1 MTLKELQIGKS
12 AVVDTVGGSGALRQH
27 FLDMGLIPGAE
38 VTLVKLAPMGDPM
51 ELRIHGYELTLR
63 LDDAAQIGITPTE
76 KAPAIS
82 AAPADDRM
90 VDHPGLGEG
99 GKYHI
104 KKGENPLP
112 EGRTL
117 TFALAGNQNCGKT
130 TLFNQLT
137 GSNQHVGN
145 FPGVTVD
152 RKSGAIKGHPETE
165 VTDLPGIYSMSP
177 YSSEEIVTRQFI
189 IGEKPTGIINIVD
202 ATNIERNLYL
212 TMQLMELDTPMVLA
226 LNMMDEAAKQGMTI
240 DIERLSQRLGFPVMA
255 TVARTGEGLP
265 ELLKATEAYI
275 ETKRGEPWEPL
286 HISYGP
292 DLDPVLRDMEAAI
305 AEAGLLAS
313 EYPARWVALKLL
325 EQDEEILTRSRAEA
339 PELAADLERQVD
351 EVARHLRDTLNTW
364 PEAVIAD
371 YRYGFISSLLR
382 DGVLVRL
389 QDMHAR
395 IQFSDRMDK
404 VLTHPFMGPAIMLG
418 VLYLLYTVTFTIGE
432 IPMGWV
438 EQGFALLR
446 EGADAVL
453 PDGQLKSLVLSGI
466 IDGVGGVMS
475 FVPLIML
482 IFLQIAFLEDTG
494 YMARMAYMLDRIFR
508 IFGLHGCSVMPF
520 IVGGGIAG
528 GCAVPGVLAARTLRS
543 PREKIATLL
552 TVPFMACG
560 AKLPVFILFSGV
572 FFPGHEAAVMFGL
585 TLTGWVVALLTARLL
600 RSTIIRGPST
610 PFVMELPPYRL
621 PTMLGLAIHTGER
634 TFEYLKKAGTVILA
648 ISIILWAAM
657 AYPQLPLDTR
667 AHFAG
672 AQQTIEANLEAAK
685 ASGGDVAALEEQL
698 TALHGERAE
707 RALQHSFAGR
717 LGMALEPLTRP
728 AGFDWRTDIALV
740 GGFAAK
746 EVIVATLGTAYSLGD
761 IDPEDP
767 TPLAQQIR
775 NDGRWTPATA
785 LALLVFVLLYAP
797 CLVTVAAIRQ
807 ETGSWGWPVFSMVF
821 NTLIAFGAAV
831 AVRHVTMLFL

>member
-27 FLDMGLIPGAE
+27 FLDMGLIPGVE

-76 KAPAIS
+76 KAPAMS
-82 AAPADDRM
+82 AAPADDKM

-112 EGRTL
+112 EDRTL

-240 DIERLSQRLGFPVMA
+240 DMERLSQRLGFPVMA

-265 ELLKATEAYI
+265 ELLKAAEAYV
-275 ETKRGEPWEPL
+275 ETKRGEPWKPL

-351 EVARHLRDTLNTW
+351 GVARHLRDTLNTW

-382 DGVLVRL
+382 DGVLIRL

-418 VLYLLYTVTFTIGE
+418 VLYLLYTITFTIGE

-446 EGADAVL
+446 EGADAVF
-453 PDGQLKSLVLSGI
+453 GSI
-466 IDGVGGVMS
+466 
-475 FVPLIML
+475 FVN
-482 IFLQIAFLEDTG
+482 
-494 YMARMAYMLDRIFR
+494 
-508 IFGLHGCSVMPF
+508 V
-520 IVGGGIAG
+520 
-528 GCAVPGVLAARTLRS
+528 
-543 PREKIATLL
+543 
-552 TVPFMACG
+552 
-560 AKLPVFILFSGV
+560 
-572 FFPGHEAAVMFGL
+572 
-585 TLTGWVVALLTARLL
+585 
-600 RSTIIRGPST
+600 
-610 PFVMELPPYRL
+610 
-621 PTMLGLAIHTGER
+621 
-634 TFEYLKKAGTVILA
+634 
-648 ISIILWAAM
+648 
-657 AYPQLPLDTR
+657 
-667 AHFAG
+667 
-672 AQQTIEANLEAAK
+672 
-685 ASGGDVAALEEQL
+685 
-698 TALHGERAE
+698 
-707 RALQHSFAGR
+707 
-717 LGMALEPLTRP
+717 
-728 AGFDWRTDIALV
+728 
-740 GGFAAK
+740 
-746 EVIVATLGTAYSLGD
+746 
-761 IDPEDP
+761 
-767 TPLAQQIR
+767 
-775 NDGRWTPATA
+775 
-785 LALLVFVLLYAP
+785 
-797 CLVTVAAIRQ
+797 
-807 ETGSWGWPVFSMVF
+807 
-821 NTLIAFGAAV
+821 
-831 AVRHVTMLFL
+831 